1 MNAQN
6 LQSSVESSGQ
16 LELLVKD
23 RDYQI
28 GADRNPDL
36 GLHRVGARAV
46 VMFDSQVAFDPAKE
60 QLDAPAQ
67 LVEHGD
73 RQSRNF
79 QVVGQKHE
87 LFSGLQIHIFDAPQ
101 QNRKGFARLLYSPIL
116 SYATTVAG

>member
-23 RDYQI
+23 RNYQI

-46 VMFDSQVAFDPAKE
+46 VMFDSQVAFDPAKA
-60 QLDAPAQ
+60 LCFRRKNRSVPFCRRFWFSKIDA
-67 LVEHGD
+67 
-73 RQSRNF
+73 S
-79 QVVGQKHE
+79 
-87 LFSGLQIHIFDAPQ
+87 SGI
-101 QNRKGFARLLYSPIL
+101 
-116 SYATTVAG
+116 V